1 MSDPT
6 YAVESTPAP
15 AAPEK
20 ASVWEDVID
29 IFYQPT
35 AVFRRRVNGN
45 PWFPFLFVVLGMAL
59 LTFFT
64 FSAMQPVM
72 EAEMRRAMTA
82 SMAKNPAMT
91 PEMMD
96 KAIDMQSRIGRYFF
110 GVGIAIAIFLVGLV
124 TWLLSKMFGAVETF
138 GQAMLIAGYAY
149 MPRLLGTIIGVVIA
163 LVTDPARLTGAAV
176 LSAGPAHF
184 FNPDTANPFVLA
196 LLQRFDLM
204 IIWETVLLAIGV
216 SVLGKIPRNKAIA
229 FAVVIWIVGGL
240 WQLRTAYLIS

>member
-20 ASVWEDVID
+20 ASFWEDVID
-29 IFYQPT
+29 IFYQPS
-35 AVFRRRVNGN
+35 AVFRRRANGN
-45 PWFPFLFVVLGMAL
+45 AWWPFLFVVLGMSL
-59 LTFFT
+59 LTILT
-64 FSAMQPVM
+64 FSAMEPVM
-72 EAEMRRAMTA
+72 EAEIRRAMAA
-82 SMAKNPAMT
+82 SMAKNPQMT
-91 PEMMD
+91 QEMVD
-96 KAIDMQSRIGRYFF
+96 KAVAMQTGIGRYFF
-110 GVGIAIAIFLVGLV
+110 GIGIAIAIFLVGLA
-124 TWLLSKMFGAVETF
+124 TWLVSKMFGAVETF

-163 LVTDPARLTGAAV
+163 LVTDPAQLTGASV

-184 FNPDTANPFVLA
+184 FNPETANPFMLA
-196 LLQRFDLM
+196 ILQRLDLM
-204 IIWETVLLAIGV
+204 VIWETVLLAIGV

-240 WQLRTAYLIS
+240 WQLRTAYLLS